1 MLSTTLRVQ
10 HTWQD
15 RRRQTFPVLI
25 TTPQGID
32 MKIRIA
38 SQQTIEVPGRNGA
51 CCGACCAALGA

>member
-1 MLSTTLRVQ
+1 MLSTALRVQ
-10 HTWQD
+10 HTWQG
-15 RRRQTFPVLI
+15 RQMFPVLI

>member
-1 MLSTTLRVQ
+1 
-10 HTWQD
+10 
-15 RRRQTFPVLI
+15 
-25 TTPQGID
+25 